1 MKNTIGNAITI
12 TLFGESH
19 GEAIGAVIDGIAPGI
34 KVDFEYI
41 SEKMAKR
48 RPGGEFSTQ
57 RKESDAVRFLSGIF
71 NGYTT
76 GTPIAFIIENDDT
89 RSQDYKS
96 NSEIPRPSHADLTAE
111 YKYHGFQDFRGGG
124 HFSGRLTAPIV
135 AAGALLESALN
146 KKGVTVASRI
156 YSLGGIYDEGA
167 LLPEN
172 AKAVDKKAIPTVS
185 DEKGEMMLATLK
197 DAKESGDSV
206 GGIIEAVAFGVPQ
219 GVGEPCF
226 DSLESVLSHLAF
238 SIPAVKGV
246 EFGKGFSIAD
256 MKGSEAND
264 AYLIDGG
271 KIVTAT
277 NNNGGII
284 GGITNGMPIV
294 MRTALKPT
302 PSIYK
307 TQKSVNKADMTEV
320 ELTISGRHDPTVVIR
335 ARAVV
340 EAVMAI
346 GLADMLTARYGT
358 DYLGEDS

>member
-1 MKNTIGNAITI
+1 MKNTIGSAITV

-19 GEAIGAVIDGIAPGI
+19 GEAIGAVIDGISPGI

-41 SEKMAKR
+41 SDKMAKR
-48 RPGGEFSTQ
+48 RPGGEFSTP
-57 RKESDAVRFLSGIF
+57 RKEADEVKFLSGVF

-76 GTPIAFIIENDDT
+76 GTPIALVIENGDT
-89 RSQDYKS
+89 KSRDYKTIS
-96 NSEIPRPSHADLTAE
+96 DVPRPSHADLSAQ
-111 YKYHGFQDFRGGG
+111 YKYHGYQDYRGGG

-146 KKGVTVASRI
+146 KKGITIASRV
-156 YSLGGIYDEGA
+156 YALGGVYDEGE
-167 LLPEN
+167 LTTHN
-172 AKAVDKKAIPTVS
+172 AESVDKNTIPTVS
-185 DEKGEMMLATLK
+185 SEKGELMLSALK
-197 DAKESGDSV
+197 NAKACGDSI
-206 GGIIEAVAFGVPQ
+206 GGIIEAIAFGVPS
-219 GVGEPCF
+219 GVGEPWF
-226 DSLESVLSHLAF
+226 DSVEGVLSHLAF

-246 EFGKGFSIAD
+246 EFGKGFGIAD

-264 AYLIDGG
+264 AYRIRNGE
-271 KIVTAT
+271 IVTAS

-284 GGITNGMPIV
+284 GGITVGAPIV

-307 TQKSVNKADMTEV
+307 EQKSVKLSDMTETD
-320 ELTISGRHDPTVVIR
+320 LTVSGRHDPTVVLR

-346 GLADMLTARYGT
+346 GLADMLTVKFGT
-358 DYLGEDS
+358 DYLGTDI